1 MKILPQGVSDQKL
14 QLLNKPG
21 APKPGQQT
29 DLAAGATRGC
39 GAHRSEVR
47 GAPRVWN
54 GLQTVSMYSLWNCC
68 RNCREHAAR
77 VTLRRCAGSEGR
89 GPGRTCFTV
98 LSDGSMSPSVTT
110 TSLILVLV
118 M

>member
-1 MKILPQGVSDQKL
+1 MRGSPFGGEGGAEGVERVADRVDVQPVELL
-14 QLLNKPG
+14 Q
-21 APKPGQQT
+21 
-29 DLAAGATRGC
+29 
-39 GAHRSEVR
+39 E
-47 GAPRVWN
+47 
-54 GLQTVSMYSLWNCC
+54 LQRARRTG
-68 RNCREHAAR
+68 HAATVCGER
-77 VTLRRCAGSEGR
+77 GE

>member
-1 MKILPQGVSDQKL
+1 MKILPQGVPDQKL

-29 DLAAGATRGC
+29 DSRRRGNAG
-39 GAHRSEVR
+39 VR
-47 GAPRVWN
+47 GSPFGGEGGAEGVERVADRVDVQPVEL
-54 GLQTVSMYSLWNCC
+54 LQELQRARRTG
-68 RNCREHAAR
+68 HAATVCGER
-77 VTLRRCAGSEGR
+77 GEG
-89 GPGRTCFTV
+89 GRTCFTV

-118 M
+118 V

>member
-1 MKILPQGVSDQKL
+1 M
-14 QLLNKPG
+14 
-21 APKPGQQT
+21 
-29 DLAAGATRGC
+29 
-39 GAHRSEVR
+39 
-47 GAPRVWN
+47 WN

-68 RNCREHAAR
+68 RNWRARRTGHAATVCGER
-77 VTLRRCAGSEGR
+77 EEG
-89 GPGRTCFTV
+89 GGRTCFTV